1 MMNRLARTTFQRWT
15 RRAAGMVFV
24 ASMAVALAGS
34 PQARAQTHRAVVT
47 VNNDVV
53 TEYDLRQRSRL
64 IALTTGQKSARAAQ
78 NKALEQLIDET
89 LMKQE
94 ARRLNITV
102 SSEDV
107 ERQIGQ
113 FASRNRLSTNQF
125 KQALRSQGIDPNT
138 FERSVEAQLLART
151 LWPEVVRTIYGR
163 QAEIRDEEIEQELE
177 RQGGPT
183 VSKRYKFTSRTITFV
198 IPANADKSTLTQRQK
213 DADRIR
219 RSFRSCE
226 TAKTLVHG
234 MRDVVVGDVVHQTSD
249 VLNPEAAKE
258 VAETDVNH
266 TTRPHRSKEGI
277 QITAICSKTVIED
290 DKTARRKAQI
300 KLMNE
305 KFGDLA
311 RRHLDDLRRDARI
324 EGDLPPN
331 MR

>member
-1 MMNRLARTTFQRWT
+1 
-15 RRAAGMVFV
+15 
-24 ASMAVALAGS
+24 MALLGSVALALIAS
-34 PQARAQTHRAVVT
+34 PQVQAQTHSAVVT

-53 TEYDLRQRSRL
+53 TRYDLRQRSRL
-64 IALTTGQKSARAAQ
+64 IALTTGQRPGATTQ

-94 ARRLNITV
+94 ARRLNISV
-102 SSEDV
+102 PSEDV
-107 ERQIGQ
+107 QKQIAEFAARNKLSVKQ
-113 FASRNRLSTNQF
+113 FR
-125 KQALRSQGIDPNT
+125 QALRSQGIEPNT
-138 FERSVEAQLLART
+138 FERSVEAQLLARS

-163 QAEIRDEEIEQELE
+163 QAEVRDEEIDRELE

-198 IPANADKSTLTQRQK
+198 IPANADRSELTRRQN
-213 DADRIR
+213 DVDRIR
-219 RSFRSCE
+219 RSFRSCD
-226 TAKTLVHG
+226 TAKALVHG
-234 MRDVVVGDVVHQTSD
+234 MRDVVVGDLVHRTSD
-249 VLNPEAAKE
+249 VLNPDAAKT
-258 VAETDVNH
+258 VAETEVNR
-266 TTRPHRSKEGI
+266 TTPPRRSEEGI

-324 EGDLPPN
+324 EGELPPN